1 LNTPWRVP
9 AFYRPFLVLLP
20 FLLFLPGGC
29 REEEILPNTL
39 LSREIAS
46 VDGVPVIF
54 REVESRRARLFSGPS
69 GQIFHETNAR
79 LREQYLHVIRQIAE
93 EILVSRFMEN
103 KGADLAAGELEAEE
117 ELIRGDYP
125 PGAFEHMLLEE
136 GISLDLWRG
145 QLRRM
150 LLVRKYIASEVRPQ
164 VMPTPEAIQEY
175 YNSHSGEFVIPEQ
188 WHFFQISGLDRA
200 AVESARKAFLAN
212 RNATTV
218 QKLHRVTIHE
228 VRAGTDMLPK
238 ELSKELSTL
247 SVWNATQVKPQEQ
260 GFSSL
265 VLLEKTPQTPLDA
278 ASVTARIEQIL
289 TEDTLAAA
297 YGQMVEKLMLKA
309 KVRIADALL
318 QPGDETTGKAGPPGG
333 GTSGSKNPL

>member
-9 AFYRPFLVLLP
+9 AFYRLFLFLLP
-20 FLLFLPGGC
+20 FLLVLAGGC
-29 REEEILPNTL
+29 REEKILPNTL

-46 VDGVPVIF
+46 VDGVPITF
-54 REVESRRARLFSGPS
+54 REAESRRARLFSGPS
-69 GQIFHETNAR
+69 GQITHETNER

-93 EILVSRFMEN
+93 EILVSRFMEA

-125 PGAFEHMLLEE
+125 PGAFEQMLLEE
-136 GISLDLWRG
+136 GINLDLWRG

-150 LLVRKYIASEVRPQ
+150 LLVRKYIAAEVRPQ
-164 VMPTPEAIQEY
+164 VLPTPEAIQEY
-175 YNSHSGEFVIPEQ
+175 FNNHSEEFVIPEQ
-188 WHFFQISGLDRA
+188 WHFFQISGLDRT
-200 AVESARKAFLAN
+200 AVESARKAFLASK
-212 RNATTV
+212 NATSV
-218 QKLHRVTIHE
+218 QKLHRVIIHE
-228 VRAGTDMLPK
+228 VRAGADMLPR
-238 ELSKELSTL
+238 ELSKELAAL
-247 SVWNATQVKPQEQ
+247 SVWSATQVKPQEQ

-297 YGQMVEKLMLKA
+297 YGQRVEKLMLKA

-318 QPGDETTGKAGPPGG
+318 RPGDKTTEKADPSGG
-333 GTSGSKNPL
+333 GPSGSKSPL